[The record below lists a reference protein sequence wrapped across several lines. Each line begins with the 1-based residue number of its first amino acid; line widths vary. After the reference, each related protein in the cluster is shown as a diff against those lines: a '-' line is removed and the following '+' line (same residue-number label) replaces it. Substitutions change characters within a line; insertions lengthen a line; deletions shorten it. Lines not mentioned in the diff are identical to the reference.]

1 MNLVSFLFL
10 FIGLLIGATV
20 IFCILNKKIQEKIN
34 EIRSLSNDLSAKATE
49 NSLLNKRIEEDN
61 KKYKEQQQ
69 ELVERYEKE
78 KNEENERHEKQLK
91 QQLAMMEERVTN
103 LTQDILNKRSRQL
116 DESNQQQMGTIIAPL
131 KDTMERMRVAI
142 NDSNIRNAE
151 NTSSLK
157 EQIKNLLESTQN
169 IGKEADKLS
178 NALHSKTKVQG
189 NFGEMVLSELLER
202 FGFREGIEYDVQETL
217 KDKNGKVIINEDTNG
232 RMITDVILHYPDG
245 KDVIIDSKVS
255 LTAFTNYVNAE
266 TEEEKEMFLKQHIQ
280 SIKNQADI
288 LSKKDYSSYANKSRV
303 ALDFVIMF
311 VPIESALVLALSNA
325 TTLWREAF
333 DKKVFITGE
342 QNLFAVL
349 RMIQLAWTQKQQN
362 DNQRKIYDLAE
373 TFLKRV
379 GEFNKR
385 FENIGSQIEKVQQ
398 VYDDARKKFS
408 EGRQNLIKPAQD
420 MVKMGAKEDKQ
431 YSLPKLDDDNEE

>member
-1 MNLVSFLFL
+1 
-10 FIGLLIGATV
+10 
-20 IFCILNKKIQEKIN
+20 
-34 EIRSLSNDLSAKATE
+34 
-49 NSLLNKRIEEDN
+49 
-61 KKYKEQQQ
+61 
-69 ELVERYEKE
+69 
-78 KNEENERHEKQLK
+78 
-91 QQLAMMEERVTN
+91 
-103 LTQDILNKRSRQL
+103 
-116 DESNQQQMGTIIAPL
+116 
-131 KDTMERMRVAI
+131 
-142 NDSNIRNAE
+142 
-151 NTSSLK
+151 
-157 EQIKNLLESTQN
+157 
-169 IGKEADKLS
+169 
-178 NALHSKTKVQG
+178 
-189 NFGEMVLSELLER
+189 MVLSELLER